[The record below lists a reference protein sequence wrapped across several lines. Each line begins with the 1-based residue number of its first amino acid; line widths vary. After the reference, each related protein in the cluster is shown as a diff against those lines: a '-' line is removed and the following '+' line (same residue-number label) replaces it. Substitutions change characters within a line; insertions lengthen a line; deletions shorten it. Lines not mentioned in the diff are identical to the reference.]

1 MPLSARPSLLS
12 AKPYGVSLHDVP
24 YSIWLRAQ
32 EPRRP
37 WSATEP
43 PGVPAPACP
52 LRPPRHAATE
62 KRDRIYDAA
71 VALYEANGID
81 AARVEDVIAEAGVS
95 WATFFRYFP
104 RKEDVLIE
112 HAARH
117 FRDQVRAAAE
127 GGLRDGRL
135 RVRTVTERAFGALL
149 RPRERS
155 PALHSD
161 ALLEVFA
168 NPARFAA
175 LVDDGHP
182 QPMVG
187 LTAELLAEAQHRGE
201 IRADVDPSPAAL
213 TVVAGALF
221 PGVQAAAAGS
231 RSRRPVAAALDILW
245 EGLA

>member
-1 MPLSARPSLLS
+1 MASSTRAPDAEALIGYGAGERPGARLPTPPTQ
-12 AKPYGVSLHDVP
+12 ARGV
-24 YSIWLRAQ
+24 
-32 EPRRP
+32 
-37 WSATEP
+37 
-43 PGVPAPACP
+43 
-52 LRPPRHAATE
+52 E

-71 VALYEANGID
+71 VTLYEENGID

-117 FRDQVRAAAE
+117 FRDRVRAAADR
-127 GGLRDGRL
+127 GLGDGRL
-135 RVRTVTERAFGALL
+135 RVRTVTERVFAALL
-149 RPRERS
+149 RPADVS
-155 PALHSD
+155 PALHSA

-168 NPARFAA
+168 NPASFAA
-175 LVDDGHP
+175 LVDEGHP

-201 IRADVDPSPAAL
+201 MRPDVDPSAAAL
-213 TVVAGALF
+213 TVVAGALL
-221 PGVQAAAAGS
+221 PGAQAAAAGLDP
-231 RSRRPVAAALDILW
+231 RQPVAAALDILW